1 LGVIRRSITPHNWIN
16 YRNKGFQS
24 IKLWKKHFGVDLTKK
39 RYQYVELEDANLL
52 LLRFEDIESR
62 PRLFESLGYDY
73 IETHSNQTEKNK
85 KVGELYMDIKRRLK
99 FTKDELDNIYSG
111 EVRLFYTEEEIVGF
125 NEKYLRR

>member
-1 LGVIRRSITPHNWIN
+1 L
-16 YRNKGFQS
+16 
-24 IKLWKKHFGVDLTKK
+24 KLWKKHFGIDLTKK

-99 FTKDELDNIYSG
+99 FTKEELDNIYSG
-111 EVRLFYTEEEIVGF
+111 EVHLFYTDEEIAGF
-125 NEKYLRR
+125 KEKYLRR